1 MKTAGRIW
9 MAVGA
14 VLAVWA
20 AVTVVREMPAMR
32 RELRILRM

>member
-9 MAVGA
+9 MALGA

-20 AVTVVREMPAMR
+20 AVTVVREVPSLR
-32 RELRILRM
+32 RELRIARM